1 MHDYMDVIA
10 CNSVPVHRHTISLRR
25 DSKPLPVGIPFL
37 HELQEKTTIMTA
49 VCEMIGV
56 PLNQMEWPFF
66 QLNIMPCNVLPCNVL
81 PWLIHDQSSMSLLG
95 IDLGTTDCNAGV
107 FALDGSPLRFR

>member
-1 MHDYMDVIA
+1 LRHCADRQLHESPDCLRIRGMHDYMDVIA

-56 PLNQMEWPFF
+56 PLNQR
-66 QLNIMPCNVLPCNVL
+66 
-81 PWLIHDQSSMSLLG
+81 S
-95 IDLGTTDCNAGV
+95 
-107 FALDGSPLRFR
+107 